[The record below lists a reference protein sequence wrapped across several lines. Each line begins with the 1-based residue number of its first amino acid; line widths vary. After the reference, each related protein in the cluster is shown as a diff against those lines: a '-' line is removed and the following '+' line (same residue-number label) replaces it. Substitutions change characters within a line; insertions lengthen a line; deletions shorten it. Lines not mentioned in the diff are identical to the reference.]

1 MSLDFATDEYD
12 SNDDCDESYLNDNDE
27 NETDENDNE
36 TDKTN
41 DEANDEST
49 DKNDNDNESQTSKKG
64 KKRKVKTKKLPLTE
78 ALKTVEE
85 RALYTK
91 VDKFFRKE
99 CSQKD
104 KDKMVKIINNED
116 ELSLRFLNWV
126 GMKHSATMP
135 ALEITNPDGTVT
147 YSDVKISY
155 KARLDTHSKKYFDPF
170 RRGARFDYQYDT
182 TDPTKT
188 VETTLCQLN
197 YFRWII
203 MLGLLKYIEE
213 HEDQLKNKMSSFNAS
228 EKKKKE
234 VKKEN
239 AKKKTIKKK
248 KQELK
253 IKVKRFTEEN
263 TSKLVIFV

>member
-12 SNDDCDESYLNDNDE
+12 SNDNCDESYLNDNDG
-27 NETDENDNE
+27 NDTDENDNE
-36 TDKTN
+36 NEN
-41 DEANDEST
+41 DNDND
-49 DKNDNDNESQTSKKG
+49 DKNDNENESQNESQTSKKS
-64 KKRKVKTKKLPLTE
+64 KKRKIKTKKLSLTE

-85 RALYTK
+85 RSLYTK

-99 CSQKD
+99 CPQKD

-135 ALEITNPDGTVT
+135 ALEITNDDGTVT

-182 TDPTKT
+182 NDPTKT

-203 MLGLLKYIEE
+203 TLGLLKYIEE
-213 HEDQLKNKMSSFNAS
+213 HEDQLKNKMSTFNAS